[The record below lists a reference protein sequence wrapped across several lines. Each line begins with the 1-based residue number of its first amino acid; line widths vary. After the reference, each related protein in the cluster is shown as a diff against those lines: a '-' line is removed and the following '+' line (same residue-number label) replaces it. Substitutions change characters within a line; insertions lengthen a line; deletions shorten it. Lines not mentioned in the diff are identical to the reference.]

1 MMSRKDVGWQLCLK
15 DRPICPVRDSWR
27 EAADDAV
34 KLGLGKVSH
43 KALWWNKKGDHYE
56 IEKVMR

>member
-1 MMSRKDVGWQLCLK
+1 
-15 DRPICPVRDSWR
+15 
-27 EAADDAV
+27 V